1 MGATIP
7 AGRCRHGRFGPARFV
22 MPAAYA
28 RSMQL
33 TATIRTRPEP
43 GATNRDG
50 LAMDVIT
57 TTADD
62 YDTAYAAL
70 AQRVPE
76 GWQMLSVRGH

>member
-1 MGATIP
+1 
-7 AGRCRHGRFGPARFV
+7 
-22 MPAAYA
+22 
-28 RSMQL
+28 MQL

-57 TTADD
+57 TSADD
-62 YDTAYAAL
+62 YDTAYADL
-70 AQRVPE
+70 TQRVPE